1 MTMNRSFTRGMA
13 EDLESLLGEAY
24 AAEIPADLAAALGKR
39 AAAVTQWHP
48 QTPRFPR
55 LALPRLGLT
64 RRRGL
69 AIVPMLMAI
78 LLAAAVLMSTSAS
91 GGPAAFY
98 NSNGGYMWDHAQVLG
113 LTETVDGY
121 QVTLERAYAD
131 ANRMMVGITVVD
143 TQNRW
148 TLIDI
153 GGVSVVDSAGGEWNW
168 STGAG
173 DQVNATTTA
182 NIFLFEHTPGLAA
195 PGRRE
200 FSVTVSSV
208 VGDDGRTPPPTE
220 DPSWATGH
228 EIAVNATFSFELTVG
243 GGSQAT
249 PLVSAQSN
257 GVTITLERIITSP
270 SAVRLELRL
279 AGAPSSGDSWMPNV
293 YVSHAGQTLDGLMST
308 TAIGGSLTTVYA
320 AGVEDPTGDWTVTA
334 SELIGSAPTE
344 GSPWEHEVRFQGDW
358 TLHFSLP

>member
-1 MTMNRSFTRGMA
+1 MP
-13 EDLESLLGEAY
+13 EDLESLLAEAY
-24 AAEIPADLAAALGKR
+24 AAEIPADLAAALEKR

-48 QTPRFPR
+48 QTPRIPR

-98 NSNGGYMWDHAQVLG
+98 NSDGGYMWDHAQVLG
-113 LTETVDGY
+113 LTKTVDGY

-131 ANRMMVGITVVD
+131 ANRMMVGVTVVD

-148 TLIDI
+148 SLVNL
-153 GGVSVVDSAGGEWNW
+153 GGVSVVDSAGVEWNQ
-168 STGAG
+168 STGAS
-173 DQVNATTTA
+173 DPVSATTSA
-182 NIFLFEHTPGLAA
+182 NILWFEHAAGLAP
-195 PGRRE
+195 PGPRQ

-208 VGDDGRTPPPTE
+208 VGDRGWTPPPTY
-220 DPSWATGH
+220 DPAWATGH
-228 EIAVNATFSFELTVG
+228 EVAVNATFSFELTVG

-249 PLVSAQSN
+249 PLVSSESN
-257 GVTITLERIITSP
+257 GVTIPLERMITSP

-293 YVSHAGQTLDGLMST
+293 YVSHAGRSLDGLMST
-308 TAIGGSLTTVYA
+308 TAIGGSVTTVYT
-320 AGVEDPTGDWTVTA
+320 AGVEDPAGDWTVTA
-334 SELIGSAPTE
+334 SELIGNAPTE
-344 GSPWEHEVRFQGDW
+344 GSPWGHEVRFQGNW
-358 TLHFSLP
+358 TLRFSMP